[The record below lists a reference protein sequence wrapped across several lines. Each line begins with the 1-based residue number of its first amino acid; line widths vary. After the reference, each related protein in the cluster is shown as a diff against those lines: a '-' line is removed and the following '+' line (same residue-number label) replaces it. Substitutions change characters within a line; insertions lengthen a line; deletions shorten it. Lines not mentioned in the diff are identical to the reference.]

1 MANREDIVLEAGAR
15 HDFIDELQSVPGGE
29 RVRDCIQ
36 CGTCS
41 GSCPVS
47 YFMDNTPRKL
57 LAMIRAGMRD
67 QVLESSSL
75 WFCTSCYMCT
85 LRCPRQIAVTD
96 IIYALKRT
104 AIREGRTTGA
114 AKAAALASSFTDV
127 VDRRGRNYE
136 PELLTR
142 YYLKTNPVAMLG
154 KTGLGLR
161 LFMRGRFPLSGERI
175 HGIDQIR
182 AIIAK
187 ANEIGG
193 L

>member
-1 MANREDIVLEAGAR
+1 MEDREEIVLEAGVR
-15 HDFIDELQSVPGGE
+15 HDFIDELQNVPGGE

-47 YFMDNTPRKL
+47 FFMDNTPRKL

-67 QVLESSSL
+67 QVLESNSL

-104 AIREGRTTGA
+104 AIREGRTGGA
-114 AKAAALASSFTDV
+114 AKAAALASAFTDV

-142 YYLKTNPVAMLG
+142 YYLKTNPAAMLG
-154 KTGLGLR
+154 KTGLGIR

-175 HGIDQIR
+175 RGIDEIR

>member
-1 MANREDIVLEAGAR
+1 MAVQRDIVLEAGAR
-15 HDFIDELQSVPGGE
+15 HDFVDELLGVPGGE

-67 QVLESSSL
+67 QVLESNSL
-75 WFCTSCYMCT
+75 WLCTSCYMCT

-104 AIREGRTTGA
+104 AIREGRTAGA
-114 AKAAALASSFTDV
+114 AKAAALASSFIDV

-142 YYLKTNPVAMLG
+142 YYLKTNPAAMFG

-175 HGIDQIR
+175 KGIDQIR

-187 ANEIGG
+187 ANELGG